1 MRPRKRD
8 FRGDTRKGAKN
19 YDTVSSDD
27 SEVYRRKDPFAGRN
41 RKRPSGRRAQL
52 NICNPSLRFGKPP
65 FFIHRSLV
73 IYVLVNS
80 LVLAFERTLSATLLF
95 DIDIACA
102 NAYLTSIVIR
112 QLTYFYTLSSGTEIL
127 IRRAEYYIYQVVAA
141 SKERCLFG
149 QTEKAQNS
157 AVRRAEGG
165 DRHVGFE
172 RIIRKS

>member
-1 MRPRKRD
+1 MLNFVTFFKTLIKRSIYLISVSFSLFWSGINAIVRIMRPRKRD

-80 LVLAFERTLSATLLF
+80 LVLAFESALSATLLF
-95 DIDIACA
+95 DIDIACT
-102 NAYLTSIVIR
+102 NVYFSSIVIR
-112 QLTYFYTLSSGTEIL
+112 QLTSFIL
-127 IRRAEYYIYQVVAA
+127 YPRALKYW
-141 SKERCLFG
+141 
-149 QTEKAQNS
+149 
-157 AVRRAEGG
+157 
-165 DRHVGFE
+165 
-172 RIIRKS
+172 